1 MTTESA
7 IILVRPRE
15 EGNVGAV
22 ARAMANMGL
31 GRLILVEPA
40 PAIGGVARGFGV
52 GGWHLLDGCQR
63 VDSLDRAVAPFH
75 RVVGTTSARDRPLA
89 GSRVAT
95 PRELPELLAA
105 DPPGTDV
112 AVVFGPEDNG
122 LTRRELERCHPVVAV
137 PCAPEHP
144 TLNLA
149 QAVLVVAYELRLA
162 RLAGGSEAAE
172 PRSAEP
178 GTEPAAASP
187 PAPAGEVA
195 ELLERADGVLRS
207 IGYDQDHL
215 RERLTRDLRRLALR
229 AAVTPRE
236 LRVLRRLLNRTRR
249 ALTAAVRGDG

>member
-1 MTTESA
+1 
-7 IILVRPRE
+7 
-15 EGNVGAV
+15 
-22 ARAMANMGL
+22 MANMGL

-52 GGWHLLDGCQR
+52 GGWHLLDGCRR
-63 VDSLDRAVAPFH
+63 VDSFDRAVAPFH

-162 RLAGGSEAAE
+162 RLAGGSE
-172 PRSAEP
+172 PVEP
-178 GTEPAAASP
+178 GEMDPGEASP
-187 PAPAGEVA
+187 PATAGEVA
-195 ELLERADGVLRS
+195 ELLEQADGVLRS

-215 RERLTRDLRRLALR
+215 RERLARDLRRLALR

-249 ALTAAVRGDG
+249 ALTASGRGDG